1 MDCLEKLQQIG
12 IKKINQETRISVGVL
27 ENILEKRFDK
37 IQRVWVVGFLPILER
52 QYGVDLSWWLE
63 EYDAYYLAHQD
74 EEQTNVYRIKELELD
89 TQRQKYDHFQSLFQR
104 FSLKKALISIGIL
117 LLLVL
122 MVFVYKF
129 FSDSES
135 GSVGYSVVEEHGMD
149 ADGNKSDIYSQLGVN
164 ANEKEPEPLPPLP
177 MPKDGEV
184 MITPKGDL
192 WFQVLNPKTQ
202 DKQDKTIKDTLIMP
216 IPEDGTL
223 IIFGHKGFSLTY
235 KDGSKEYDGGGPI
248 RFIVENGRLRYIK
261 YSDYVKKLG
270 ITQQKRD
277 FQGSADTTL
286 EDATDNTSTLENT
299 TDNASTLENT
309 TNNASTLENTTNN
322 ASNEVKN
329 EEQTEENTKTEEDSS
344 N

>member
-74 EEQTNVYRIKELELD
+74 EKQANVYRIKELELD
-89 TQRQKYDHFQSLFQR
+89 TQQQKYDHFQSLFQR
-104 FSLKKALISIGIL
+104 FSLKKALISIGVL

-149 ADGNKSDIYSQLGVN
+149 ANKSDIYSQLGVN

-202 DKQDKTIKDTLIMP
+202 NKQDKTIKDTLIMP
-216 IPEDGTL
+216 IPEEGTL

-248 RFIVENGRLRYIK
+248 RFIVENGRLKYIK

-270 ITQQKRD
+270 ITQPKRD

-299 TDNASTLENT
+299 T
-309 TNNASTLENTTNN
+309 NNASTLENTTDN
-322 ASNEVKN
+322 ASDEVKN
-329 EEQTEENTKTEEDSS
+329 EEQENTKTEEDSS

>member
-63 EYDAYYLAHQD
+63 EYDAYYLEHQD
-74 EEQTNVYRIKELELD
+74 EKQTNVYRIKELELD

-122 MVFVYKF
+122 IVFVYKF

-135 GSVGYSVVEEHGMD
+135 GSVGYSVVEDRNMGIDET
-149 ADGNKSDIYSQLGVN
+149 KSDIYSQLGVN
-164 ANEKEPEPLPPLP
+164 TSDKEPEPLPPLP

-192 WFQVLNPKTQ
+192 WFQVLNPNTQ
-202 DKQDKTIKDTLIMP
+202 DKQDKTIRDALIMP
-216 IPEDGTL
+216 IPEDGIL

-299 TDNASTLENT
+299 TDNASD
-309 TNNASTLENTTNN
+309 
-322 ASNEVKN
+322 EVKS
-329 EEQTEENTKTEEDSS
+329 ESKTEENIQVEEKNSD
-344 N
+344 

>member
-74 EEQTNVYRIKELELD
+74 EKQANVYRIKELELD
-89 TQRQKYDHFQSLFQR
+89 TQQQKYDHFQSLFQR
-104 FSLKKALISIGIL
+104 FSLKKALISIGVL

-216 IPEDGTL
+216 IPEEGTL

-270 ITQQKRD
+270 TTQQKRD

-286 EDATDNTSTLENT
+286 EDATDNTSTSENT
-299 TDNASTLENT
+299 TDNTSTLENT
-309 TNNASTLENTTNN
+309 TNNASTLENTTDN
-322 ASNEVKN
+322 ASDEVKN
-329 EEQTEENTKTEEDSS
+329 EEQENTKTEEDSS

>member
-52 QYGVDLSWWLE
+52 QYGMDLSWWLE

-74 EEQTNVYRIKELELD
+74 EKQASVYRIKELELD
-89 TQRQKYDHFQSLFQR
+89 TQRQKYDNFQSLFQR
-104 FSLKKALISIGIL
+104 FSIKKALISIGVL

-122 MVFVYKF
+122 MVFLYKF

-135 GSVGYSVVEEHGMD
+135 ESVGYSIVEEHGMD

-177 MPKDGEV
+177 MPKEGEV

-192 WFQVLNPKTQ
+192 WFQILNPNTQ

-216 IPEDGTL
+216 IPEEGTL

-261 YSDYVKKLG
+261 YSDYIKKLG
-270 ITQQKRD
+270 ITQPKRD

-286 EDATDNTSTLENT
+286 EEATD
-299 TDNASTLENT
+299 D
-309 TNNASTLENTTNN
+309 

>member
-74 EEQTNVYRIKELELD
+74 EKQANVYRIKELELD

-104 FSLKKALISIGIL
+104 FSLKKALISIGVL

-202 DKQDKTIKDTLIMP
+202 NKQDKTIKDTLIMP
-216 IPEDGTL
+216 IPEEGTL

-270 ITQQKRD
+270 ITQPKRD

-299 TDNASTLENT
+299 TDNASD
-309 TNNASTLENTTNN
+309 
-322 ASNEVKN
+322 EVKN

>member
-74 EEQTNVYRIKELELD
+74 EQQANVYRIKELELD
-89 TQRQKYDHFQSLFQR
+89 TQQQKYDHFQSLFQR
-104 FSLKKALISIGIL
+104 FSLKKALISIGVL

-192 WFQVLNPKTQ
+192 WFQILNPNTQ

-216 IPEDGTL
+216 IPEEGTL

-261 YSDYVKKLG
+261 YSDYIKKLG
-270 ITQQKRD
+270 ITQPKRD

-286 EDATDNTSTLENT
+286 EEATD
-299 TDNASTLENT
+299 D
-309 TNNASTLENTTNN
+309 

-329 EEQTEENTKTEEDSS
+329 EEQTEENTKIEEDSS